1 MAVEL
6 RQVLHVVEERNLALL
21 VANDGELDV
30 STSNLTNILDP
41 SLVGLNG
48 VGRETDQL
56 DTALG
61 ELRLELGESTEL
73 SGADGGV
80 ILRVRE
86 EDDPVVADELVE
98 VNVSLGGLGLEVGG
112 GRAQTKRSRSRHFVF
127 CER

>member
-1 MAVEL
+1 M
-6 RQVLHVVEERNLALL
+6 
-21 VANDGELDV
+21 
-30 STSNLTNILDP
+30 
-41 SLVGLNG
+41 GLNS

-56 DTALG
+56 DTTLG

-80 ILRVRE
+80 VLGVRE

-112 GRAQTKRSRSRHFVF
+112 GRAQTKRSRSRHFVL